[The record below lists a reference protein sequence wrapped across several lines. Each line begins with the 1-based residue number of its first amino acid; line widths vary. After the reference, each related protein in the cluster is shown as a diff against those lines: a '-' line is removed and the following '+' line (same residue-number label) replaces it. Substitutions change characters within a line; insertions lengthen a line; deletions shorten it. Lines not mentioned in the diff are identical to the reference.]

1 MGNTGSTEVSQ
12 TFSTEETIV
21 DNYNKDIKSRVES
34 EIDSYN
40 ESINNIKIGG
50 DVVDSDIDIEQL
62 NVINITQEG
71 SMRVQYALETDV
83 SDDVKLDLI
92 RTALTDVEN
101 TKLIGKTGAY
111 SEGDLE
117 LTKENYQNICNEMAY
132 VLNVLTESSS
142 INNVEFNN
150 VINSHINVS
159 QVNKSN
165 IKAVNKLMADYA
177 DKNNLEY
184 SSITDEEDNIKN
196 NIKTDGLVTEISK
209 FFNDLINNVGD
220 LIGSAGTSLV
230 LLLLSPIIVIIVIV
244 VLILLIKLIYK
255 YLNNKIKSKEQIQQ
269 SSAQQQIQPTEQ
281 QIQK

>member
-1 MGNTGSTEVSQ
+1 MGNSESTVVSS

-21 DNYNKDIKSRVES
+21 EEYNKEIKSRVES
-34 EIDSYN
+34 EISSYN
-40 ESINNIKIGG
+40 ESINNVRING
-50 DVVDSDIDIEQL
+50 DVVNSDIYIDQL
-62 NVINITQEG
+62 SVINITQEG

-83 SDDVKLDLI
+83 SDSVKLDLI

-101 TKLIGKTGAY
+101 SKLIGKTGAY
-111 SEGDLE
+111 SEGNLKMN
-117 LTKENYQNICNEMAY
+117 KEIYQNICNEMAY

-184 SSITDEEDNIKN
+184 ESITNEDDEIRDDL
-196 NIKTDGLVTEISK
+196 KTNGLMTEFSK
-209 FFNDLINNVGD
+209 MINDLVSNVTDFFGSMGTN
-220 LIGSAGTSLV
+220 LI
-230 LLLLSPIIVIIVIV
+230 LLILSPVIVIIVIV

-255 YLNNKIKSKEQIQQ
+255 YLNNKIQPKEQ
-269 SSAQQQIQPTEQ
+269 
-281 QIQK
+281 

>member
-177 DKNNLEY
+177 DKNNLDY

-269 SSAQQQIQPTEQ
+269 SSAQQ
-281 QIQK
+281 

>member
-230 LLLLSPIIVIIVIV
+230 LLLLSPIIIIIVIV

-255 YLNNKIKSKEQIQQ
+255 YLNNKIKSKEQTQ
-269 SSAQQQIQPTEQ
+269 QPTEQ
-281 QIQK
+281 QIQN

>member
-132 VLNVLTESSS
+132 VLNVLTEPSS

-255 YLNNKIKSKEQIQQ
+255 YLNNKIQPKE
-269 SSAQQQIQPTEQ
+269 QIQPTEQ
-281 QIQK
+281 QIQN

>member
-1 MGNTGSTEVSQ
+1 MGNEESAPVST
-12 TFSTEETIV
+12 TFSTEETIIN
-21 DNYNKDIKSRVES
+21 DYNKEIKDRVES
-34 EIDSYN
+34 EIESYN
-40 ESINNIKIGG
+40 ESINNVKING
-50 DVVDSDIDIEQL
+50 DVTNSDINIDQL
-62 NVINITQEG
+62 SVINITQEG

-101 TKLIGKTGAY
+101 SKLIGKTGAY

-150 VINSHINVS
+150 VTNSHINVS

-165 IKAVNKLMADYA
+165 IKAINKLMADYA

-196 NIKTDGLVTEISK
+196 DIKTSGLVSEFSK
-209 FFNDLINNVGD
+209 MINDFVSNVGD
-220 LIGSAGTSLV
+220 LIGSAGISLI
-230 LLLLSPIIVIIVIV
+230 LLILSPVIVIIVIV

-255 YLNNKIKSKEQIQQ
+255 YLNNKIKSKEQIQN
-269 SSAQQQIQPTEQ
+269 
-281 QIQK
+281 

>member
-1 MGNTGSTEVSQ
+1 MGNSESAPVST
-12 TFSTEETIV
+12 TFSKTEETIV
-21 DNYNKDIKSRVES
+21 DEYNKEIKSRVES
-34 EIDSYN
+34 EISSYN
-40 ESINNIKIGG
+40 ESINNVRING
-50 DVVDSDIDIEQL
+50 DVENSDIDIDQL
-62 NVINITQEG
+62 SVINITQEG
-71 SMRVQYALETDV
+71 SMRVQYAMESDV

-101 TKLIGKTGAY
+101 SKLIGKTGAY

-150 VINSHINVS
+150 VINSHINIS

-165 IKAVNKLMADYA
+165 IKAINKLMADYA

-196 NIKTDGLVTEISK
+196 DIKTSGLVSEFSK
-209 FFNDLINNVGD
+209 MINDFVSNIGD
-220 LIGSAGTSLV
+220 LIGSAGISLI
-230 LLLLSPIIVIIVIV
+230 LLILSPVIVIIVIV

-255 YLNNKIKSKEQIQQ
+255 YLNNKIQPKEQ
-269 SSAQQQIQPTEQ
+269 
-281 QIQK
+281 

>member
-1 MGNTGSTEVSQ
+1 MGNEESAPAPVST

-21 DNYNKDIKSRVES
+21 ENYNKEIKTRVES
-34 EIDSYN
+34 EISSYN
-40 ESINNIKIGG
+40 ESINNVKIGG
-50 DVVDSDIDIEQL
+50 DVINSDINIDQL

-71 SMRVQYALETDV
+71 SMRIQYAMESDV

-101 TKLIGKTGAY
+101 SKLIGKTGAY

-150 VINSHINVS
+150 VINSHINIS

-165 IKAVNKLMADYA
+165 IKAINKLMADYA

-196 NIKTDGLVTEISK
+196 DIKTSGLVSEFSK
-209 FFNDLINNVGD
+209 MINDLVGNVTDFFGSLGINA
-220 LIGSAGTSLV
+220 I
-230 LLLLSPIIVIIVIV
+230 LLLLSPIIIIIVIV

-269 SSAQQQIQPTEQ
+269 PTEQ
-281 QIQK
+281 IQN

>member
-12 TFSTEETIV
+12 SFSTEETIV

-111 SEGDLE
+111 SEGDLV

-255 YLNNKIKSKEQIQQ
+255 YLNNKIKSKEQTQQ
-269 SSAQQQIQPTEQ
+269 SLEQQQIQPTEQ
-281 QIQK
+281 QIQN

>member
-1 MGNTGSTEVSQ
+1 MGNEESAPAPVST

-21 DNYNKDIKSRVES
+21 ENYNKEIKTRVES
-34 EIDSYN
+34 EISSYN
-40 ESINNIKIGG
+40 ESINNVKIGG
-50 DVVDSDIDIEQL
+50 DVINSDINIDQL

-71 SMRVQYALETDV
+71 SMRIQYAMESDV

-101 TKLIGKTGAY
+101 SKLIGKTGAY

-150 VINSHINVS
+150 VINSHINIS

-165 IKAVNKLMADYA
+165 IKAINKLMADYA

-196 NIKTDGLVTEISK
+196 DIKTSGLVSEFSK
-209 FFNDLINNVGD
+209 MINDLVGNVTDFFGSIGINT
-220 LIGSAGTSLV
+220 I
-230 LLLLSPIIVIIVIV
+230 LLLLSPIIIIIVIV

-269 SSAQQQIQPTEQ
+269 PTEQ
-281 QIQK
+281 QIQN

>member
-1 MGNTGSTEVSQ
+1 MGNTESTEVST

-40 ESINNIKIGG
+40 ESINNIKING

-255 YLNNKIKSKEQIQQ
+255 YLNNKIQPKE
-269 SSAQQQIQPTEQ
+269 QIQPTEQ
-281 QIQK
+281 QIQN

>member
-1 MGNTGSTEVSQ
+1 MGNSGSTEVSQ

-34 EIDSYN
+34 EISSYN
-40 ESINNIKIGG
+40 ESINNVKIGG

-71 SMRVQYALETDV
+71 SMRVQYALEADV

-111 SEGDLE
+111 SEGELK

-196 NIKTDGLVTEISK
+196 NIVTNGFVTEFSK
-209 FFNDLINNVGD
+209 MINDFVSNIGD
-220 LIGSAGTSLV
+220 LIGSAGTSLI
-230 LLLLSPIIVIIVIV
+230 LLLLSPIIIIIVIV

-269 SSAQQQIQPTEQ
+269 PTQEQIQN
-281 QIQK
+281 

>member
-1 MGNTGSTEVSQ
+1 MGNSESAPVST

-21 DNYNKDIKSRVES
+21 DEYNKEIKSRVES
-34 EIDSYN
+34 EISSYN
-40 ESINNIKIGG
+40 ESINNVRING
-50 DVVDSDIDIEQL
+50 DVVNSDIDIDQL
-62 NVINITQEG
+62 SVINITQEG
-71 SMRVQYALETDV
+71 SMRVQYAMESDV

-101 TKLIGKTGAY
+101 SKLIGKTGAY
-111 SEGDLE
+111 SEGNLE

-150 VINSHINVS
+150 VINSNINVS

-165 IKAVNKLMADYA
+165 IKAINKLMADYA

-196 NIKTDGLVTEISK
+196 DIKTSGLVSEFSK
-209 FFNDLINNVGD
+209 MINDFVSNIGD
-220 LIGSAGTSLV
+220 LIGSAGTNLI
-230 LLLLSPIIVIIVIV
+230 LLILSPVIVIIVIV

-255 YLNNKIKSKEQIQQ
+255 YLNNKIQPKEQIQN
-269 SSAQQQIQPTEQ
+269 
-281 QIQK
+281 

>member
-1 MGNTGSTEVSQ
+1 MGNTGSTEVST

-21 DNYNKDIKSRVES
+21 NNYNKEIKSRVES
-34 EIDSYN
+34 EISSYN
-40 ESINNIKIGG
+40 ESINNVKING

-255 YLNNKIKSKEQIQQ
+255 YLNNKIKSKEQMQ
-269 SSAQQQIQPTEQ
+269 QPTEQ
-281 QIQK
+281 QIQN